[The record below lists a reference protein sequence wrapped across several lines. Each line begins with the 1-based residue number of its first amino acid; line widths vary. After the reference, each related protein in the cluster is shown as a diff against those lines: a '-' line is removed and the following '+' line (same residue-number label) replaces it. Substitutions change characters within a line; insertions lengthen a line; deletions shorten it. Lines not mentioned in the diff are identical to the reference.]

1 MGFRHSAKLAGVIA
15 AMTLL
20 TACAT
25 SPRAETSAQAPTFN
39 AFVSEVL
46 ARPEY
51 SSSHVGIEVYSLDRE
66 RVLYAFNGEA
76 LFVPGSTTKVVTAG
90 TAMALLGPDYR
101 FRTPIYRTGVVRNG
115 VLTGNLVLVASGD
128 PNLSGRAQPDGT
140 LAFVDN
146 DHSYGGMPVSGD
158 PLAALTALARQ
169 VSASGIRT
177 VNGSVLVDVSL
188 FGEEG
193 REIGTNVVMSPIAIN
208 DNLIDMVVSPG
219 DAHGSP
225 ARLNAAPAP
234 DYIRIVN
241 EVTTGAP
248 GSGVSLNKTETQRP
262 DGSIELQLRGSIA
275 ADHGPNNTP
284 YIVASPSRMAAALLR
299 AELERHGVRVTD
311 HSWSP
316 AITDDRY
323 VAHYTPENMVA
334 EHVSAPFRE
343 DVRVTLKTSQNLH
356 AGMMPYIV
364 GAVVG
369 GVNEHAD
376 RRGIRLGGEWLERN
390 GVSLTGAAQGDGAG
404 FAAFTPDFMVRY
416 LAFMATQPYF
426 NAFHD
431 ALPVLGRDG
440 TLVDVVPTSPAAGAV
455 SGKTGTFALPDW
467 LRGEGAGEYL
477 YDAAITVYG
486 KGLVG
491 YTTTPSGERVAF
503 AIYINMVPS
512 QPGNTMTIAGQAIGE
527 IAAAAHLMPIVE
539 QR

>member
-1 MGFRHSAKLAGVIA
+1 MRFRLAANSTGLIA
-15 AMTLL
+15 AIVLL
-20 TACAT
+20 TACAAQ
-25 SPRAETSAQAPTFN
+25 RGAEGPAQTPTFN
-39 AFVSEVL
+39 SFVSEVL

-51 SSSHVGIEVYSLDRE
+51 ASSHVGIEVYSLDRE
-66 RVLYAFNGEA
+66 RVLYALNGEA

-101 FRTPIYRTGVVRNG
+101 FRTPIYRTGALRNG

-128 PNLSGRAQPDGT
+128 PNLSGRARPDGT

-158 PLAALTALARQ
+158 PLAALTSLARQ
-169 VSASGIRT
+169 VSDSGIRI
-177 VNGSVLVDVSL
+177 VNGRVLVDVSL
-188 FGEEG
+188 FGEGG

-208 DNLIDMVVSPG
+208 DNLIDIVVSPG
-219 DAHGSP
+219 QAPGSP
-225 ARLNAAPAP
+225 AHFNASPAP

-248 GSGVSLNKTETQRP
+248 GSGVSLNKVETQRP
-262 DGSIELQLRGSIA
+262 DGSVVLQLRGSIA
-275 ADHGPNNTP
+275 VDHEPNNAP
-284 YIVASPSRMAAALLR
+284 YIIASPSRMAAALLR

-316 AITDDRY
+316 AITDNQY
-323 VAHYTPENMVA
+323 AAHYTPGNMVA

-369 GVNEHAD
+369 GAHEHAD

-426 NAFHD
+426 DAFHD

-440 TLVDVVPTSPAAGAV
+440 TLADIVPTSPAAGAV

-467 LRGEGAGEYL
+467 LHGDSAGEYL

-491 YTTTPSGERVAF
+491 YTTTPSGESVAF

-512 QPGNTMTIAGQAIGE
+512 QPGNTMAIAGQAIGE

-539 QR
+539 Q